1 MHPPPSEEV
10 LAAMTRLP
18 SAPCLLTTAFGDIR
32 DGRIVDRVQ
41 QCGTN
46 PPMLLVAME
55 KGHTLSPLI
64 RDSRTF
70 ALSVLDPNERHIQ
83 RVFGPDRR
91 IGDDPF
97 LTYPHQVGVLGAP
110 IVTRCTAWFDCE
122 VVRHLDMETN
132 FELYIGLVHAAGIGT
147 GTAPRL
153 SAALSKARGGD
164 ARTLRPRATV
174 DRAAVERLAVDRLP
188 AAESPAE
195 RARPSGDRDRTLG
208 EPAIAAKAT
217 RPQKR

>member
-1 MHPPPSEEV
+1 MHSPPSEEV
-10 LAAMTRLP
+10 LAAMTRVP
-18 SAPCLLTTAFGDIR
+18 CAPCLLTTAFGDIR
-32 DGRIVDRVQ
+32 DGRIVERVQ

-70 ALSVLDPNERHIQ
+70 SLSVLDPNERHIQ

-122 VVRHLDMETN
+122 VIRHLDMETN
-132 FELYIGLVHAAGIGT
+132 FELYIGFVHAAGIGT

-153 SAALSKARGGD
+153 SAALTKARGGD
-164 ARTLRPRATV
+164 ARALRPRT
-174 DRAAVERLAVDRLP
+174 AADRLP

-195 RARPSGDRDRTLG
+195 RARPGSDRGRSAS
-208 EPAIAAKAT
+208 ERASSPQS
-217 RPQKR
+217 QKR